1 MFKYQNKIL
10 IEGSLFIIQE
20 REKIKKIY
28 EKRNVKVSE
37 KYIDNIMKDEARV
50 KFFMKM
56 YEQEKNLEYERNLRK
71 ATR

>member
-1 MFKYQNKIL
+1 M
-10 IEGSLFIIQE
+10 QE